1 MRKRQSSNATLDSQ
15 MYERVGI
22 SSNKLEVFSVAMAHE
37 SHWTTFPNTRTI
49 DFLSSHCLFP
59 LKLGNEGAQEV
70 RSNGQKERPELNCCE
85 FLGVSAHQGP
95 EGGVNDEGF
104 ALYCG
109 ETQQRT
115 SDVRRIPP
123 SLHSIFRTPS
133 ITYLPRPTSRR
144 GPRKH

>member
-1 MRKRQSSNATLDSQ
+1 MSNVTLDSQ

-22 SSNKLEVFSVAMAHE
+22 SSNKLEVFSVAMEHE
-37 SHWTTFPNTRTI
+37 SHRTTFPNTCTI
-49 DFLSSHCLFP
+49 DFLSFHCLFP

-70 RSNGQKERPELNCCE
+70 PSIGQKERPELNCCE

-109 ETQQRT
+109 ETPTKDIRRT
-115 SDVRRIPP
+115 SNASLPSFHLSNPIHTCPTPRCGSQKH
-123 SLHSIFRTPS
+123 SLH
-133 ITYLPRPTSRR
+133 
-144 GPRKH
+144 

>member
-37 SHWTTFPNTRTI
+37 SHRTTFPNTRTI

-95 EGGVNDEGF
+95 EGVSMMRDSPFIVGKPNKGHPTYVE
-104 ALYCG
+104 Y
-109 ETQQRT
+109 
-115 SDVRRIPP
+115 IPP
-123 SLHSIFRTPS
+123 FILSFEPHP
-133 ITYLPRPTSRR
+133 
-144 GPRKH
+144 